1 MTDWRTQFDEL
12 DAQASADVQRQ
23 QASAGLLASQRNPD
37 QYARANALSDKTGM
51 SPDLVHDNLPQFE
64 QQDRD
69 AGFQRLTDS
78 HPELTGL
85 ASDPRWRTL
94 AQDQAPQLSAFAEAL
109 KQAKRDRSP
118 FATGT
123 GTANDPLRVNKAL
136 GFGKSGDY
144 ADVWNRAPVG
154 TWVQRED
161 GSLVRRDASMWENVA
176 GAVGRGVAEA
186 KKSIASLPDVLS
198 LDAISSSLQATE
210 EAKARGDVYVN
221 PYPSISTSGLAPAV
235 PASSMVRT
243 QDAAAR
249 AHATA
254 GREIPG
260 IATREADRNRQV
272 QQVQDQTQGLRPASV
287 QALDRA
293 QTAGETLRAVAAH
306 PIDTILSVGVESSVQ
321 FAPAT
326 VAGLLTRNPAVVA
339 AAAGGTSGS
348 LELTNGVSDY
358 AQRAGVDTANA
369 EAMRQFLTQ
378 GDNLKKALEYARTR
392 GAIIG
397 SVDALTG
404 PIGKY
409 LHFSERQI
417 GHLATRELANIA
429 GQTAMQAAA
438 GAGGE
443 AGAQYATTG
452 QVNGKDVV
460 LEAVGELASTPGE
473 VSGFAYDRI
482 RTARDH
488 QALQAVT
495 QAAAESKLGERS
507 APDLEAAARAVSG
520 DQRVHLSAE
529 AARTLFQNDPATL
542 ADMVGGQ
549 DALAEQMASG
559 DLSIPLA
566 KWATT
571 VSRMP
576 NAEEVNRHARL
587 DPNGISVAEM
597 ERLDEEAAKFAGDT
611 TDAAAR
617 ATPATPDS
625 RQQVVDDVMGQL
637 VATDRYSPAQ
647 AEAQAK
653 LWGAA
658 FGQFAARSGQD
669 AFGLYQ
675 RYMAGLRNGS
685 NADVPAETLNQRQL
699 TGTKNNPLTISAQH
713 YLDNNIVSEKL
724 DSQDFSVSVSPVF
737 KVEGVGYVRV
747 VTDGHHSLAAAQ
759 RAGANPEFNTQDAS
773 QNDTIALLSKGR
785 QGIDDFLSLNMIDGS
800 YYDINSGRSLFQPA
814 IPKEVEIEQLRARVA
829 ELENELR
836 TDRLTGM
843 RNQRAFEEDES
854 LGWSTVAA
862 ADMDG
867 LKKLNDA
874 IGHEHADKVLRALGA
889 VLLASEGDGVRF
901 YRRSGDEFAARFQD
915 RGKADQVMREVQ
927 QKLENVAIDIDV
939 TDAAGRIRSLTY
951 NGIGLTYGTG
961 HDYQSADTA
970 ANASKRERLRAGIR
984 DKPRGRGKP
993 RRLQP
998 RARGEGGVGANQ
1010 EPQRTAASRGLIAR
1024 AADAVRSLFQ
1034 SAPADQTKTPEFKR
1048 WFGDSK
1054 VVDENGSPLVVY
1066 HGTDST
1072 PFEVFDRSKGGSGP
1086 SKFGF
1091 WFANQESF
1099 AELFGGNMIP
1109 VYLKVENPKRITLE
1123 KWNSIRDSHAKDGE
1137 WFNRWRDELI
1147 AQGHD
1152 GLIVSGG
1159 TEQVGRF
1166 TVQNPDVLA
1175 VFDPTQVKSAAANRG
1190 TFDPNDPSILNQQN
1204 NASGPRGQINI
1215 FPDRRMSIQL
1225 FENAD
1230 RSTFLHESA
1239 HFFFE
1244 VMRDLATDEN
1254 PEIKADFDALLGW
1267 FGAENADAL
1276 TTDHLEQFARGFESY
1291 VGEGKAPSP
1300 ELQGIFAKFSAWI
1313 LGVYRS
1319 LKALNVNLTDDV
1331 RSVFDRMLASDDEI
1345 EAAKVRQG
1353 MRPIARDASE
1363 AKALGLTDRQWA
1375 DYLAEVEA
1383 ATEEARKDV
1392 FNKTVGALQ
1401 REQRKWWKEE
1411 RTKVREEV
1419 AAKYEAT
1426 PAVRALNILNGR
1438 KVVDGVEL
1446 AEPLAGLKLD
1456 REAIVANWGEAYL
1469 KRLGKTYAKSGGV
1482 HPDEA
1487 AAMLGYTSG
1496 DDLLRALAN
1505 APDTLARVDA
1515 ETDAIMR
1522 ERHGDPMTDGSLPEK
1537 AMDAVHGSK
1546 RVKLLERELAL
1557 LSDLAGEP
1565 APSPR
1570 IMRAIAERQIAGKTP
1585 RQLRPNDYLVAER
1598 RAARE
1603 ALQAAAKRDFG
1614 AALKAKRQQA
1624 LNVSLYSVARE
1635 AQDQFERDLN
1645 YLRRVSSN
1653 DRRARLGKAGHDYL
1667 EQVDALLE
1675 AVELKQVSGPDV
1687 QRRQRLAEWVKRQ
1700 EDAGNPVDIP
1710 AKLLA
1715 DSGLTNIRDM
1725 THTDIRGVVDTI
1737 KQIEHLAKTKT
1748 LLWLAGQER
1757 DREAVDAEMAA
1768 SIRAAHAAVPE
1779 RTGDPTKR
1787 ERFSAAIADLDVG
1800 RVLPT
1805 NVARE
1810 LDGYED
1816 GGAVWA
1822 NVIQPIRTAMYER
1835 VIPAMHKMQDEVA
1848 AIYAKHYTKEEL
1860 RRLDSP
1866 VWRESVKD
1874 HWSKGRILSLAMNW
1888 GSDGNREAIL
1898 TQAKSRLTEAQA
1910 VELLRT
1916 LDARD
1921 FAFVQDIVDKV
1932 NAYWLEIAET
1942 QRRRTGL
1949 MPEKVDGMS
1958 YTIEAA
1964 SGEMVHVRGGYFP
1977 LKYDAERSGY
1987 GTTLNEI
1994 DDIYNSLRVGRTAKA
2009 ATRNGHTIE
2018 RVGSGGKTVSLG
2030 LDIATSHMRDV
2041 IRDLYLGD
2049 AVAYVHNVLHGSQ
2062 FADAAI
2068 STGKR
2073 SHLKALELWLKD
2085 VAAGEMGARSTTE
2098 KVLRFARLNTTAAVL
2113 TYKPA
2118 AAALQVSGII
2128 QTGSI
2133 IGNRNALHGVRL
2145 LLSKWWFGPNS
2156 IWNEIRE
2163 KSAFMR
2169 ERFGQIPEA
2178 VEMVQSQRAGA
2189 LKATHASMIRW
2200 GYVPMARFQMIADAA
2215 TWLAGERLGLKKFD
2229 GDIEKARAFA
2239 DDLVVRAQSPEGF
2252 FDKSSISRGTLD
2264 EKHRQSEL
2272 VKTSTMLLSYM
2283 IAKGNVAREKYQATS
2298 FTSPMQV
2305 AKFTVD
2311 MVQLFAIEAMI
2322 SGLARGGLP
2331 KDADDDDSVLDD
2343 WIAYITKETA
2353 FGSLATIPLVSQLAT
2368 EGRGYTA
2375 QGVMDR
2381 GWATLSDATAAWFD
2395 GNLDRKDL
2403 KQAVNVSGVAAGI
2416 PSSQINTTADALW
2429 RVHDGEDVS
2438 PLDFAVRQE
2447 KKN

>member
-1 MTDWRTQFDEL
+1 MSDWRTQFDEL

-23 QASAGLLASQRNPD
+23 QTSAGLLASQRNPD
-37 QYARANALSDKTGM
+37 QYARANALSDKTGL
-51 SPDLVHDNLPQFE
+51 SPDLVHENLPQFE

-69 AGFQRLTDS
+69 AGFKRLTDS

-136 GFGKSGDY
+136 GFGRPGDY
-144 ADVWNRAPVG
+144 EDVWNRAPVG

-161 GSLVRRDASMWENVA
+161 GSLVRRDASMWENIA
-176 GAVGRGVAEA
+176 GAVARGVAEA
-186 KKSIASLPDVLS
+186 KKSIASLPDVLA
-198 LDAISSSLQATE
+198 LDAISGSLQAAE

-221 PYPSISTSGLAPAV
+221 PYPSISTSGLAPAIPV
-235 PASSMVRT
+235 SSMVRT

-249 AHATA
+249 AQATA
-254 GREIPG
+254 AREIPG
-260 IATREADRNRQV
+260 IATREADRSRQA
-272 QQVQDQTQGLRPASV
+272 QQVQGQTQGMRPASV

-293 QTAGETLRAVAAH
+293 QTAGQTFRAVAAH

-339 AAAGGTSGS
+339 AAAGGTSGA

-358 AQRAGVDTANA
+358 AQRAGVDTANP
-369 EAMRQFLTQ
+369 EAMRQFLTD

-429 GQTAMQAAA
+429 GQTAVQAAA

-488 QALQAVT
+488 QAVQAVT
-495 QAAAESKLGERS
+495 QAAAESKLVERS

-587 DPNGISVAEM
+587 DPNGISAAEM
-597 ERLDEEAAKFAGDT
+597 ERLDEEAAKYAGDT

-617 ATPATPDS
+617 ATPAAPDS

-675 RYMAGLRNGS
+675 RYMAGVRNGGADPLATRPFAGTARLDAVIEAVKTGAEPKPKDLFGPS
-685 NADVPAETLNQRQL
+685 LTAWLVSQGGVRDQTGELRGFDARTQRPGLVNGQGLTLDRARELAAEAGYLPADSTVADFLDLIDRDLRNADVFSPKEGDAAKQSFDLERRQ
-699 TGTKNNPLTISAQH
+699 
-713 YLDNNIVSEKL
+713 
-724 DSQDFSVSVSPVF
+724 
-737 KVEGVGYVRV
+737 
-747 VTDGHHSLAAAQ
+747 VTDAIDNTPALRDMPRDQLAAMTNQQIA
-759 RAGANPEFNTQDAS
+759 DALFGS
-773 QNDTIALLSKGR
+773 SLDQSPIPQESE
-785 QGIDDFLSLNMIDGS
+785 ID
-800 YYDINSGRSLFQPA
+800 R
-814 IPKEVEIEQLRARVA
+814 LRARVA

-843 RNQRAFEEDES
+843 RNQRAFEEDEA

-915 RGKADQVMREVQ
+915 RGKAEQVMREVQ
-927 QKLENVAIDIDV
+927 QKLENVAIDLDV
-939 TDAAGRIRSLTY
+939 ADAAGNIRSLTY

-970 ANASKRERLRAGIR
+970 ANASKRARLAAGIR
-984 DKPRGRGKP
+984 EEARAGGAP

-998 RARGEGGVGANQ
+998 RARGEGGIGANQ
-1010 EPQRTAASRGLIAR
+1010 EPQRSAASRGLIAR

-1034 SAPADQTKTPEFKR
+1034 PEKPKT
-1048 WFGDSK
+1048 
-1054 VVDENGSPLVVY
+1054 
-1066 HGTDST
+1066 
-1072 PFEVFDRSKGGSGP
+1072 
-1086 SKFGF
+1086 
-1091 WFANQESF
+1091 
-1099 AELFGGNMIP
+1099 
-1109 VYLKVENPKRITLE
+1109 
-1123 KWNSIRDSHAKDGE
+1123 
-1137 WFNRWRDELI
+1137 
-1147 AQGHD
+1147 
-1152 GLIVSGG
+1152 
-1159 TEQVGRF
+1159 
-1166 TVQNPDVLA
+1166 
-1175 VFDPTQVKSAAANRG
+1175 
-1190 TFDPNDPSILNQQN
+1190 
-1204 NASGPRGQINI
+1204 PRGQINI

-1319 LKALNVNLTDDV
+1319 LKALNVSLTDDV

-1353 MRPIARDASE
+1353 MQPIARDATE
-1363 AKALGLTDRQWA
+1363 AKALGLTDKQWA

-1383 ATEEARKDV
+1383 ATEEARKEV
-1392 FNKTVGALQ
+1392 FSKTVGALQ

-1411 RTKVREEV
+1411 RAKVREEV

-1446 AEPLAGLKLD
+1446 TEPLAGLKLD

-1469 KRLGKTYAKSGGV
+1469 KRLKGTYAKSGGV

-1496 DDLLRALAN
+1496 DDLLLALAN

-1515 ETDAIMR
+1515 EADAIMR
-1522 ERHGDPMTDGSLPEK
+1522 ERHGDPMTDGTLPEK

-1557 LSDLAGEP
+1557 LASLAGEP

-1710 AKLLA
+1710 AKLLVDA
-1715 DSGLTNIRDM
+1715 GLTNIRDM

-1748 LLWLAGQER
+1748 RLWLAGQER
-1757 DREAVDAEMAA
+1757 DRDEVDAAMAA
-1768 SIRAAHAAVPE
+1768 SVLASHAAVPE

-1805 NVARE
+1805 NIARD

-1932 NAYWLEIAET
+1932 NAYWPEIAET

-1949 MPEKVDGMS
+1949 VPEKVDGKS
-1958 YTIEAA
+1958 YTIETVA
-1964 SGEMVHVRGGYFP
+1964 GEMVHVRGGYFP

-2018 RVGSGGKTVSLG
+2018 RVGSGGKTVSIG
-2030 LDIATSHMRDV
+2030 LDTATSHMRDV

-2085 VAAGEMGARSTTE
+2085 VAAGEMGARSATE
-2098 KVLRFARLNTTAAVL
+2098 KVLRFARQNTTAAVL

-2118 AAALQVSGII
+2118 AAALQVSGIV

-2145 LLSKWWFGPNS
+2145 LLSKSWIGPNS
-2156 IWNEIRE
+2156 VWNDIRE
-2163 KSAFMR
+2163 KSAFMS

-2178 VEMVQSQRAGA
+2178 VEMVQSQRAGV
-2189 LKATHASMIRW
+2189 LKATHAAMIRW
-2200 GYVPMARFQMIADAA
+2200 GYVPMARVQMIADAA

-2252 FDKSSISRGTLD
+2252 FEKSAISRGTLD

-2283 IAKGNVAREKYQATS
+2283 IAKGNVAREKYQVTS

-2305 AKFTVD
+2305 ARFTVD

-2322 SGLARGGLP
+2322 SGLVRGGLP

-2353 FGSLATIPLVSQLAT
+2353 FGSLATIPLLSQLAT

-2403 KQAVNVSGVAAGI
+2403 KQAMNVSGVAAGI

-2429 RVHDGEDVS
+2429 RAHDGEDVS
-2438 PLDFAVRQE
+2438 PLDLVVRQD